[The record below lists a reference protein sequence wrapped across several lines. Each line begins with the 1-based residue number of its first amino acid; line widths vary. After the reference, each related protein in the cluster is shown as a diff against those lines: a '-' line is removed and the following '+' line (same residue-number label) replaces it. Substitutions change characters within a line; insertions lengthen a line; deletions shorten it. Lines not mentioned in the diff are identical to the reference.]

1 MSASLRAARAL
12 AGRLSF
18 LRRRGAPPLLSGPSV
33 AAAIALG
40 VAAVLGTA
48 PVRAQ
53 TPTPALPSTAA
64 GASPVG
70 ASPLDGPRIT
80 AVETADAPRIDG
92 VLDDAVW
99 STITPTTD
107 FRQRAPVDL
116 GAPSEATELR
126 IAYDAKHLYI
136 GLELFDREPG
146 KIRAAIL
153 ERGGRIDKDDNVRIA
168 IDTYFDRKN
177 AYIFEMNP
185 LGTQDDALLTDERT
199 TNWDW
204 DGVYVSEARITAR
217 GWTLELAIP
226 FTTIR
231 FPEGEAPLMG
241 IAVQRTIN
249 RKNEE
254 LLFPGIARDY
264 RMGFFQVSQY
274 ARLEGLRGIRRGR
287 GIEIKPYVLAGA
299 AEAPPA
305 PGRDRRTFERQIG
318 GDAKVSLTSSLLLD
332 LTLNT
337 DFAQVEADAAQI
349 NLTRFN
355 LFFPEKRE
363 FFLERAGLFQFGD
376 EGETETFFSRR
387 IGLAN
392 PIGGGARLTGQ
403 VGKVGV
409 GLLNLQ
415 TREARDGTPGANY
428 GVVRLQTAVGPRAS
442 VGMIAT
448 NVEAAR
454 SAYANRA
461 AGVDGVARF
470 WGDSSVRGWF
480 TGVSAPADS
489 TRPDRQNRAGGV
501 ELNVGRD
508 IYSAGL
514 SYTDVGRGFE
524 PGIGFVSRDDF
535 RRVAGELSFR
545 PIVGDGTGL
554 VRRLVFDVEGGV
566 YTGQD
571 GRLQTRVAET
581 NAIVQFRA
589 RDRVSATLA
598 RVTEVLAAPF
608 SLRGGAIVVPVGR
621 YDDTNLYLRANTDES
636 RRVYARAGVDVKG
649 FFDGTE
655 RGVQGAIGG
664 QASRHLKGE
673 ASARLTHIEHASG
686 TLDAAV
692 LGLRVDVA
700 ANRKLFAATLVQY
713 DNFTRLVRANVRVD
727 WIHTPGADLFVVF
740 NTAYRADPNAVVG
753 DVLAPSTYALIDRT
767 GIVKLTYRIAV

>member
-1 MSASLRAARAL
+1 MTARFCLLAL
-12 AGRLSF
+12 AR
-18 LRRRGAPPLLSGPSV
+18 LRRHAAATAVAV
-33 AAAIALG
+33 AAL
-40 VAAVLGTA
+40 VAV
-48 PVRAQ
+48 PVQGQ
-53 TPTPALPSTAA
+53 TPTPTLPSTAA
-64 GASPVG
+64 GASPAG
-70 ASPLDGPRIT
+70 ASPLDGPRIV
-80 AVETADAPRIDG
+80 AVEAAEAPRIDG

-99 STITPTTD
+99 QTIVPTTD

-126 IAYDAKHLYI
+126 IAYDAKTLYI
-136 GLELFDREPG
+136 GLELFDREPH

-204 DGVYVSEARITAR
+204 DGVYVSEARITPR
-217 GWTLELAIP
+217 GWTLEVAIP

-363 FFLERAGLFQFGD
+363 FFLERAGLFQFGE

-392 PIGGGARLTGQ
+392 PIAGGARVTGQ
-403 VGKVGV
+403 AGPVGV

-428 GVVRLQTAVGPRAS
+428 GVVRLQSAVGPRAS

-454 SAYANRA
+454 SSYANRA
-461 AGVDGVARF
+461 AGIDGVARF

-489 TRPDRQNRAGGV
+489 TQPDRQNRAGGI

-508 IYSAGL
+508 VYSAGL
-514 SYTDVGRGFE
+514 AYTDIGRGFD
-524 PGIGFVSRDDF
+524 PGIGFVARDDY
-535 RRVAGELSFR
+535 RRVRADVGYR
-545 PIVGDGTGL
+545 PILGDGSGL
-554 VRRLVFDVEGGV
+554 VRRLAFAAVGGV
-566 YTGQD
+566 YTGHD
-571 GRLQTRVAET
+571 GRLQTRVAEGSGQV
-581 NAIVQFRA
+581 IFRA
-589 RDRVSATLA
+589 RDRVSATLTH
-598 RVTEVLAAPF
+598 VTEVLDAPF
-608 SLRGGAIVVPVGR
+608 SLRGGAVVVPVGR

-636 RRVYARAGVDVKG
+636 RRLYARAGVDLKG

-655 RGVQGAIGG
+655 RGVSGAVGG

-673 ASARLTHIEHASG
+673 ASARLTRIDHPSG
-686 TLDAAV
+686 TIDAAV
-692 LGLRVDVA
+692 LGLRLDLA

-740 NTAYRADPNAVVG
+740 NTAYRADPNATLG
-753 DVLAPSTYALIDRT
+753 DVLAPSTYGLIDRT
-767 GIVKLTYRIAV
+767 GIVKLTYRFAV